1 MLGGLARRRTSDGE
15 ALAPHGAG
23 ESKGGSRPWGGG
35 SAVAVHG
42 QASHGGSKSLHH
54 SSTFLMASFLDS
66 RVDESPDNE
75 QQQDVFRSS
84 GPRIEGATSLSTTLP
99 LLRQA
104 AFCKS

>member
-1 MLGGLARRRTSDGE
+1 MFDGLTSRHTSDGE

-42 QASHGGSKSLHH
+42 QASHGGGKSLHH
-54 SSTFLMASFLDS
+54 SYPFLKTNVLDC
-66 RVDESPDNE
+66 RVHGSPDNE

-99 LLRQA
+99 SLRQA
-104 AFCKS
+104 AFCKT